1 MQEVR
6 FIKMGVAS
14 FGVVSPIEQTILIQK
29 FKNGEVNAFEE
40 IVRKYQKQVYNI
52 AYGYIGN
59 YEDAYDI
66 SQEVFLKVY
75 KSIGKLKD
83 NSAFGFWLRRITLN
97 ACTDY
102 IRNQVNE
109 MSMDDLSYV
118 SNHYYSDNGTSDK
131 LMESGELGKVISKA
145 IQRLP
150 KKQQK
155 VFILRHY
162 EGLALK
168 DIAETLNCSLG
179 TVKAHLFRAT
189 RRLRDILMP
198 YVS

>member
-1 MQEVR
+1 
-6 FIKMGVAS
+6 MGVAS
-14 FGVVSPIEQTILIQK
+14 FGVASPIEQAVLIQR
-29 FKNGEVNAFEE
+29 FKNGEMTAFDE

-59 YEDAYDI
+59 HEDAYDI
-66 SQEVFLKVY
+66 SQEVFIKVY
-75 KSIGKLKD
+75 KSLGKLKD
-83 NSAFGFWLRRITLN
+83 NSAFGYWLKRVTLN

-102 IRNQVNE
+102 VRRQGNE
-109 MSMDDLSYV
+109 TAMEDLSYL
-118 SNHYYSDNGTSDK
+118 SNQYHTDNGTSDR
-131 LMESGELGKVISKA
+131 LMESGELGKMISKA
-145 IQRLP
+145 IRRLP

-155 VFILRHY
+155 VFVLRHY

>member
-1 MQEVR
+1 
-6 FIKMGVAS
+6 MGVAS

-29 FKNGEVNAFEE
+29 FKNGEINAFEE

-83 NSAFGFWLRRITLN
+83 DSAFSFWLRRITLN

-118 SNHYYSDNGTSDK
+118 SNHYYNDSGTSDK
-131 LMESGELGKVISKA
+131 LMESGELGKIISKA
-145 IQRLP
+145 VRRLP

-155 VFILRHY
+155 VFMLRHY
-162 EGLALK
+162 DGLALK